1 MASTVELKKMKLQ
14 PTTILLFFLA
24 LTMSG
29 VVYFREIY
37 GKTTK
42 PEIQTQSPIF
52 TFKADD
58 VQALTVKINSKTL
71 FIQRADTP
79 KYKWI
84 VKSPAVAPASDA
96 SVSYLMTL
104 LLGKSDR
111 VFTVAANQLPEYGL
125 QPPQATIEIKLKN
138 QQNHELILGKPDFN
152 HRFLY
157 ALADQVTNPSAKTNI
172 FLVSTSF
179 QNAVNRQL
187 PEWFAD
193 NHVPVEPEDSDTP
206 PSTATTPTPTP
217 TTATTTTPTS
227 TPPTATTPTPTP
239 PTATTPTPTPTTAT
253 TPTPITT
260 SSPSPTNKIP

>member
-1 MASTVELKKMKLQ
+1 VATTVELKKMKLQ
-14 PTTILLFFLA
+14 PTTIVLFFLA

-42 PEIQTQSPIF
+42 PEIQTQQQIF
-52 TFKADD
+52 NFKADD
-58 VQALTVKINSKTL
+58 VQALTVKINAKTL
-71 FIQRADTP
+71 FIQRAEKSS
-79 KYKWI
+79 KYKWML
-84 VKSPAVAPASDA
+84 KSPAVGPASDA

-111 VFTVAANQLPEYGL
+111 VLTVAANQLPEYGL

-138 QQNHELILGKPDFN
+138 QQNHQLILGKHDFN

-157 ALADQVTNPSAKTNI
+157 ALADQATNPSGKINI
-172 FLVSTSF
+172 LLVPTSF

-206 PSTATTPTPTP
+206 PVSLPTTTQSPTPTPTATITPTPTP
-217 TTATTTTPTS
+217 TATI
-227 TPPTATTPTPTP
+227 A
-239 PTATTPTPTPTTAT
+239 
-253 TPTPITT
+253 PIL
-260 SSPSPTNKIP
+260 PSKKP

>member
-1 MASTVELKKMKLQ
+1 MATTVELKKMKLQ
-14 PTTILLFFLA
+14 PTTIVLFFLA

-42 PEIQTQSPIF
+42 PEIQTQQQIF
-52 TFKADD
+52 NFKADD
-58 VQALTVKINSKTL
+58 VQALTVKINAKTL
-71 FIQRADTP
+71 FIQRADTS
-79 KYKWI
+79 KYKWML
-84 VKSPAVAPASDA
+84 KSPAVGPASDA

-111 VFTVAANQLPEYGL
+111 VLTVAVNQLPEYGL

-138 QQNHELILGKPDFN
+138 LQNHQLILGKHDFN

-157 ALADQVTNPSAKTNI
+157 ALADQATNPSGKINI
-172 FLVSTSF
+172 LLVPTSF

-206 PSTATTPTPTP
+206 AISLPTATQSPTPTP
-217 TTATTTTPTS
+217 TATI
-227 TPPTATTPTPTP
+227 TPTPTSS
-239 PTATTPTPTPTTAT
+239 PTPTPTAT
-253 TPTPITT
+253 IAPIL
-260 SSPSPTNKIP
+260 PSKKP